1 MVREVQLEGGVSEE
15 LEAGGPTSE
24 GLEADDK
31 LIE

>member
-1 MVREVQLEGGVSEE
+1 MREVQLKGGVSEE

-24 GLEADDK
+24 ELEADDK